1 MSDYL
6 KSMLR
11 NAVQLGWGA
20 VAVWLVHH
28 NMPLSNNVS
37 NWVVDGGVS
46 LVILA
51 TMALIRWLEERKGT
65 GVVSVYARAIGRVLM
80 LGIGYTP
87 SYPEPA
93 AVPPASSPAQPSVMP

>member
-28 NMPLSNNVS
+28 NVQLSNNVA
-37 NWVVDGGVS
+37 NWVVDTGVS
-46 LVILA
+46 VTILLVI
-51 TMALIRWLEERKGT
+51 ALIRWLEDRKGN
-65 GVVSVYARAIGRVLM
+65 GRFSVYARAVGRVLM
-80 LGIGYTP
+80 LGIAYTP
-87 SYPEPA
+87 KYSDPA
-93 AVPPASSPAQPSVMP
+93 PPAPATPPATTP